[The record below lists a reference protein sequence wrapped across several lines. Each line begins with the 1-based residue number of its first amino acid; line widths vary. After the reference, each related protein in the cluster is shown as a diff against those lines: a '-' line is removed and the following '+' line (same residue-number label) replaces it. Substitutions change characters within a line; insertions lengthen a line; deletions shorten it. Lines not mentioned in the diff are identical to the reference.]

1 MEKIFKN
8 LLQNLL
14 GNHFS
19 KDFIYS
25 KGIKISMNSNNLQ
38 VLVINLIIEYLKI
51 IDSCLSFS
59 LQIT

>member
-25 KGIKISMNSNNLQ
+25 KDIKISMNSNNLQ

-59 LQIT
+59 PQIT